1 VSNSLDLSDEIN
13 GILLYGTN
21 AVGKTSFIKAIGISI
36 IMAQSGLYVPAS
48 KFEYFPYNTLFTRIL
63 GNDNIFKGLS
73 TFAVEMIELRT
84 ILQLADENSMI
95 LGDELCSGTESD
107 SALSIFVT
115 GLEELHKRDCT
126 FLFATHFHEIVNY
139 EEVKCLEKMKMYH
152 MSVIY
157 DKSKNKLV
165 YDRKLKEGPGD
176 SMYGLEVCKSLDLSD
191 NFLKRAHDLRVKYN
205 KMYSSILEQNTT
217 KYSSEKIKGGLCE
230 ICKINVSSEI
240 HHLEYQ
246 RDAVEGFIKNKD
258 NTFNKN
264 HPANL
269 INICETCH
277 DNLHKVNK
285 KYKKKKGTNGYELV

>member
-1 VSNSLDLSDEIN
+1 
-13 GILLYGTN
+13 
-21 AVGKTSFIKAIGISI
+21 
-36 IMAQSGLYVPAS
+36 
-48 KFEYFPYNTLFTRIL
+48 
-63 GNDNIFKGLS
+63 
-73 TFAVEMIELRT
+73 
-84 ILQLADENSMI
+84 
-95 LGDELCSGTESD
+95 
-107 SALSIFVT
+107 
-115 GLEELHKRDCT
+115 
-126 FLFATHFHEIVNY
+126 
-139 EEVKCLEKMKMYH
+139 MKMYH

-277 DNLHKVNK
+277 DNLHNINK